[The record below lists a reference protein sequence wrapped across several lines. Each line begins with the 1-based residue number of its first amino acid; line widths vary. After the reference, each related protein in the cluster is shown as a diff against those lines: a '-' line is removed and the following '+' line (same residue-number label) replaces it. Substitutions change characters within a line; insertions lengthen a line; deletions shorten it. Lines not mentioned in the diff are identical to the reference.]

1 MLNTKTNINKQKKE
15 EIQLGT
21 TIAAIK
27 FIDGVI
33 IAADSR
39 TTMGQTIVN
48 RVSDKLTKLYEKIW
62 CCRSGSAA
70 DTQAVA
76 DVLRYHL
83 SLYAIQNNRPPS
95 VQIAANIASEICY
108 QNKDILTAGLIVA
121 GFDDETGAD
130 IYSIPLGGS
139 IHQQNI
145 AIGGSGSSYI
155 YGYCD
160 KTFTPDMSK
169 EDGIEFLK
177 QAVSLAIKRDGS
189 SGGVI
194 RMAIITKHGV
204 ERLFFSQENNQIPN
218 I

>member
-1 MLNTKTNINKQKKE
+1 MLNTKINKE

-39 TTMGQTIVN
+39 TTMGQMIVN
-48 RVSDKLTKLYEKIW
+48 RVSDKLTMIYEKIW

-70 DTQAVA
+70 DTQAIA
-76 DVLRYHL
+76 DILRYHL
-83 SLYAIQNNRPPS
+83 SLYAIQNNQIPS
-95 VQIAANIASEICY
+95 VQIAANLAAEICY
-108 QNKDILTAGLIVA
+108 QNKDFLSAGLIIA
-121 GFDDETGAD
+121 GYDENNGGEV
-130 IYSIPLGGS
+130 YSVPLGGS
-139 IHQQNI
+139 LHQQNI

-155 YGYCD
+155 YGFCD
-160 KTFTPDMSK
+160 KNFTMGMSK
-169 EDGIEFLK
+169 EEGIEFLK

-194 RMAIITKHGV
+194 RMVVITKKGV
-204 ERLFFSQENNQIPN
+204 ERLFFSQENHAIPN

>member
-1 MLNTKTNINKQKKE
+1 MDINNPKKR

-27 FIDGVI
+27 FVDGVI

-39 TTMGQTIVN
+39 TTIGSMIVN
-48 RVSDKLTKLYEKIW
+48 RVSDKLTMLYDKIW

-70 DTQAVA
+70 DTQAIA

-83 SLYAIQNNRPPS
+83 SLYAIQHNKEPS
-95 VQIAANIASEICY
+95 VQVAANLASEICY
-108 QNKDILTAGLIVA
+108 QNKNFLSASLIIAGYDKNN
-121 GFDDETGAD
+121 GGE
-130 IYSIPLGGS
+130 IYSVLLGGS
-139 IHQQNI
+139 VHQQNI

-155 YGYCD
+155 YGFCD
-160 KTFTPDMSK
+160 KNFTPNMSK
-169 EDGIEFLK
+169 EEGIEFIK
-177 QAVSLAIKRDGS
+177 EIISLAIKRDGS

-194 RMAIITKHGV
+194 RIAIITDKGV
-204 ERLFFSQENNQIPN
+204 ERLFFSEENNTIPN